1 MRHFKILCLLASAL
15 VGGMGA
21 IENVQAAAA
30 SDYKIQPEDFLRISV
45 LGEDELKMETRVEAS
60 GIIFY
65 WLLGP
70 IQVEGKTAGEVKKQ
84 ITELLDAK
92 YLVNP
97 QVHVIVL
104 VYKEQSFSVMG
115 EVKLSGVYPI
125 LPGKKFTIIEAIA
138 KAGGFTPEAKKSK
151 IQLFRNGKVREFK
164 HFDLLTLDP
173 KKQEQILIQP
183 DDVIVV
189 GESFF

>member
-1 MRHFKILCLLASAL
+1 MRHFKIFCLLASAL

-70 IQVEGKTAGEVKKQ
+70 IQVEGKTAGEVKKR
-84 ITELLDAK
+84 ITELLDEK

-104 VYKEQSFSVMG
+104 SYKEQSFAVMG

>member
-1 MRHFKILCLLASAL
+1 MRHFKIFCLLASAL
-15 VGGMGA
+15 VGGMGTM
-21 IENVQAAAA
+21 ENAQAAAA
-30 SDYKIQPEDFLRISV
+30 SDYKIQPEDFLKISV
-45 LGEDELKMETRVEAS
+45 LGESELDMETRVEAS

-65 WLLGP
+65 WLLG
-70 IQVEGKTAGEVKKQ
+70 QVQVGGKTAGEVKKH
-84 ITELLDAK
+84 ITELLDEK

-104 VYKEQSFSVMG
+104 SYKEQTFSVMG
-115 EVKLSGVYPI
+115 EVKISGVYPI
-125 LPGKKFTIIEAIA
+125 LPGKKFTIIEVIA

-151 IQLFRNGKVREFK
+151 IQLFRNGKVQAFK
-164 HFDLLTLDP
+164 HSDLLMLDP
-173 KKQEQILIQP
+173 KKQKPILIQP